1 MARSASDD
9 GAAGGFRSIQRMP
22 AAAGEVISTI
32 KGMILEG
39 RLVPYQRLP
48 SEKDLA
54 EALGVSRPTVRE
66 AVRGLMTL
74 NIVESRHGDG
84 TYVTSLEPGLLAAP
98 IDFLLR
104 VDEGGLAALIDARIA
119 LESGIAELAASRV
132 TADGIDKLQK
142 ITADH
147 AASLADVDRCIE
159 LDAAFHQELALIADS
174 PVLASLVA
182 TLAAL
187 AFQGRVHTAHDDQA
201 RETALV
207 EHITIA
213 KAVAAS
219 DPEAAREAMASHL
232 GYLQKRLMALDLAAG
247 PGHFPDEAR

>member
-1 MARSASDD
+1 MARSANDE
-9 GAAGGFRSIQRMP
+9 GLTGGFRSIQRMP

-39 RLVPYQRLP
+39 KLVPYQRLP

-84 TYVTSLEPGLLAAP
+84 TFVTSLEPGLLAAP

-132 TADGIDKLQK
+132 TADGIEKLQK
-142 ITADH
+142 ITAEY
-147 AASLADVDRCIE
+147 AASIADVDRCIE
-159 LDAAFHQELALIADS
+159 LDLAFHRQLAAAAQS
-174 PVLASLVA
+174 PILASLVA
-182 TLAAL
+182 TMAAL
-187 AFQGRVHTAHDDQA
+187 GLRSRVHTAQSGQMRATAHDDYVA
-201 RETALV
+201 MSDA
-207 EHITIA
+207 IA
-213 KAVAAS
+213 S
-219 DPEAAREAMASHL
+219 RDPAAARAAMVRHL
-232 GYLQKRLMALDLAAG
+232 DHVQKSVADQMG
-247 PGHFPDEAR
+247 PTLPGGS